1 MRLRVY
7 STEIRMADNRAVMQ
21 EGSVH
26 AQSAQAITTISRRE
40 PACEHGRISSFCST
54 QKQEIRLCSQIVSLC

>member
-7 STEIRMADNRAVMQ
+7 STEIRMADNRALMQ

-26 AQSAQAITTISRRE
+26 AQSAQAITTISRRVVLV
-40 PACEHGRISSFCST
+40 G
-54 QKQEIRLCSQIVSLC
+54 QKATF